1 MSNTSRYLTKSR
13 FKLGLECP
21 TKLYYTKN
29 AEYNDNNE
37 VDPFMQA
44 LARGG
49 YQVGE
54 MAKYKYCDDPQGY
67 GITVETLNVEE
78 ALQLTQEK
86 LLSHPNIVIAE
97 GAFRYENL
105 FIRADIVVRDG
116 NTIKLIEVKS
126 KSIENGTEFFDK
138 KGKPNT
144 KWQPYL
150 YDIAFQTYVMQKA
163 LPRFT
168 IKPYLL
174 LVNKDA
180 VAGRDGLNQ
189 LFKVKKDVEGR
200 LQVSV
205 PDGLTSAQI
214 GNFDLLREVSMGEV
228 VERLHTLP
236 VPNENV
242 PEEHRSLE
250 NFILWSSEVY
260 RTKQRIWSKPTMA
273 CKKCTFVKAQS
284 DKKCGFTDCWSN
296 HEWSIVGKVS
306 AEQLQT
312 TKVTELWLGLGG
324 STISTNVMKQNVP
337 LLSLMNTELLKP
349 ASYKEDQENVGMTA
363 FERRGYQIEAAK
375 NKSDRYVFLK
385 DDFESLHSGWKYPL
399 NMIDFETSVVAL
411 PYFKG
416 MSPYETV
423 AFQFSHHILHEDGR
437 VEHFND
443 FISWEQGE
451 YPNLM
456 FVRALKNSLET
467 NEGSVFRYA
476 AHENTVLNKIKR
488 DIAVLKPDDL
498 DELLMFID
506 SITEEEIDKKS
517 KRIGYRNMVD
527 MADLVRKVYYSPH
540 AGGSNSI
547 KRILPAIINDCP
559 TVAQRYSQSGKYG
572 RGLEFSSRNF
582 DDHVW
587 IRDDKNRDPYKTLL
601 PLTDFEGVTDID
613 LFDDLEGVSDGTAA
627 MTAYNKLQWSFIG
640 DAERLALRNALLQY
654 CELDTLAMVMLM
666 QGLMGL
672 RDSVNPKKPLN
683 HYY

>member
-1 MSNTSRYLTKSR
+1 MRSPYLTKSR

-21 TKLYYTKN
+21 TKLYYAKN
-29 AEYNDNNE
+29 SEYNDNNE
-37 VDPFMQA
+37 KDPFMQA

-67 GITVETLNVEE
+67 GITIETLNEEE
-78 ALQLTQEK
+78 ALRLTQEK
-86 LLSHPNIVIAE
+86 LSSHPNVVIAE

-126 KSIENGTEFFDK
+126 KSIENGTQFFDK
-138 KGKPNT
+138 KGKP
-144 KWQPYL
+144 KAEWQPYF
-150 YDIAFQTYVMQKA
+150 YDVAFQTYVMQKA
-163 LPRFT
+163 LPNFT
-168 IKPYLL
+168 IKPFLL

-180 VAGRDGLNQ
+180 VAESDGLNQ
-189 LFKVKKDVEGR
+189 LFKVKKDLVGR

-205 PDGLTSAQI
+205 PAGLTSSQI
-214 GNFDLLREVSMGEV
+214 GNFDLLTEVPMGDV
-228 VERLHTLP
+228 VELLNTLP

-260 RTKQRIWSKPTMA
+260 RTQQRIWSKPTMA

-284 DKKCGFTDCWSN
+284 EKRCGFTECWSH

-306 AEQLQT
+306 AEQLQA

-324 STISTNVMKQNVP
+324 STISTKVMGQNVP

-349 ASYKEDQENVGMTA
+349 ASYKEDQENVGMTP

-375 NKSDRYVFLK
+375 NKSDSYIFLK
-385 DDFESLHSGWKYPL
+385 DDFEKMHSGWTYPV

-416 MSPYETV
+416 LSPYETV
-423 AFQFSHHILHEDGR
+423 AFQFSHHLLHEDGR

-451 YPNLM
+451 YPNLA
-456 FVRALKNSLET
+456 FVRALKKSLET
-467 NEGSVFRYA
+467 NEGTVFRYA

-488 DIAVLKPDDL
+488 DIAVLKPEDEK
-498 DELLMFID
+498 ELLAFID
-506 SITEEEIDKKS
+506 LITEEEIDKKS
-517 KRIGYRNMVD
+517 KRKGNRNMVD

-547 KRILPAIINDCP
+547 KQILPAILHDSP
-559 TVAQRYSQSGKYG
+559 MVAERYSQPGKYG
-572 RGLEFSSRNF
+572 RGLECSSRNF

-587 IRDDKNRDPYKTLL
+587 ICDDKNRDPYKTLL
-601 PLTDFEGVTDID
+601 PLTDFEGVTDED
-613 LFDDLEGVSDGTAA
+613 LLDDLEGVSDGTAA
-627 MTAYNKLQWSFIG
+627 MTAYNKLQWSYIG

-654 CELDTLAMVMLM
+654 CELDTLAMVILM
-666 QGLMGL
+666 QGMMKLENKINL
-672 RDSVNPKKPLN
+672 
-683 HYY
+683 